1 MLQILDDEWRM
12 KKFSMKKATKM
23 KLHAEEVV
31 ALALHQRDTRARA
44 TPTTDKQIPITLQK
58 SAVLACL
65 PDSGR
70 SIGLEN
76 PQ

>member
-44 TPTTDKQIPITLQK
+44 TPTTDKQIPITL
-58 SAVLACL
+58 
-65 PDSGR
+65 
-70 SIGLEN
+70 
-76 PQ
+76 